1 MSRVLL
7 VPLTEDQVVAACAA
21 ENVSISTVERLQ
33 SGGVRLVCN
42 STDGAVRVAGKFK
55 PHVIDGVVTR
65 ERRCPPT
72 LLW

>member
-7 VPLTEDQVVAACAA
+7 FALTGDQVVAACAA

-42 STDGAVRVAGKFK
+42 STDGAVRIAGKFK
-55 PHVIDGVVTR
+55 PHLIDGVVTR
-65 ERRCPPT
+65 ERRRPPR
-72 LLW
+72 LHW

>member
-7 VPLTEDQVVAACAA
+7 FALTGDQVVAACAA

-42 STDGAVRVAGKFK
+42 STDGAVRIAGKFK
-55 PHVIDGVVTR
+55 PHLIDGVVTR
-65 ERRCPPT
+65 ERRRPST
-72 LLW
+72 LHW